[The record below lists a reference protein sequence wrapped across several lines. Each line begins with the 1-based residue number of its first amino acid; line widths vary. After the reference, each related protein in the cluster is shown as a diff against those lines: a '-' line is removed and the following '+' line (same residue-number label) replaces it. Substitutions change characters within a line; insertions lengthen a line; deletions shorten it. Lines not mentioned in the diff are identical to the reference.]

1 MEPVM
6 TDPKNRNS
14 PDTASAETARQ
25 EGAQGRL
32 GKTPD
37 DGLRDGEVDASDP
50 EIAVIADKVHANA

>member
-6 TDPKNRNS
+6 TDPKKRNF
-14 PDTASAETARQ
+14 PDTAAAETARQ
-25 EGAQGRL
+25 EGAQV
-32 GKTPD
+32 KTPD